1 MTLNQLV
8 PIVIEKSGRT
18 ERAYDIYSRLLKDRI
33 VFLGG
38 VVNDASA
45 NLVIAQMLFLSN
57 EDSKADIHF
66 YINSPGGSITSGLA
80 IYDTMQFVRC
90 DVATYCVGQ
99 AASMGAVLLA
109 GGEAGKRFLLTNNRV
124 LLHQPLISGVLE
136 GPATDL
142 DIEAREIIRLRERLY
157 EILAHHTGQKPEKI
171 EKDCDRNLWL
181 DASEAIE
188 YGLADRIL
196 QKAPEI
202 VRDERSGDEGGADD

>member
-1 MTLNQLV
+1 MTLDQLV

-80 IYDTMQFVRC
+80 VYDTMQFVRC

-109 GGEAGKRFLLTNNRV
+109 GGQAGKRFLLANNRV

-181 DASEAIE
+181 DASEAVE

-202 VRDERSGDEGGADD
+202 VRDERSGDEGGADE